1 MKKIWIIHNSLH
13 GNSEKISKQIAEG
26 LKDSYNVSVDS
37 IKNISPEDIA
47 KDEPYGLI
55 IAVRI
60 VAFSSDKEIREFT
73 NNLDKAITKSIS
85 KVAYFS
91 THALGWK
98 KFFIKGMK
106 KTLGKIGCVEEVCP
120 EYLEVKMQGAEG
132 PAVEGADAKIGE
144 FILTLKKFM
153 KNNS

>member
-13 GNSEKISKQIAEG
+13 GNSEKISQQLAEG
-26 LKDSYNVSVDS
+26 LKDSYDVSLDS
-37 IKNISPEDIA
+37 IKSISPEDIA

-60 VAFSSDKEIREFT
+60 VGFSSDKEIREFT
-73 NNLDKAITKSIS
+73 TNLDKAINKPIS

-106 KTLGKIGCVEEVCP
+106 KTLEKIGCVEEVCP
-120 EYLEVKMQGAEG
+120 EYLEVKMQKPEG

-144 FILTLKKFM
+144 FILTLKEFM
-153 KNNS
+153 K

>member
-1 MKKIWIIHNSLH
+1 MEKIWIIHNSL
-13 GNSEKISKQIAEG
+13 
-26 LKDSYNVSVDS
+26 
-37 IKNISPEDIA
+37 SPEDIA

-60 VAFSSDKEIREFT
+60 VAFSSDREIRNFT
-73 NNLDKAITKSIS
+73 INLDKVITKPIS

-98 KFFIKGMK
+98 KLFIKGMK

-120 EYLEVKMQGAEG
+120 EYLEVKMQKAEG
-132 PAVEGADAKIGE
+132 PAIEGADVKIGE
-144 FILTLKKFM
+144 FISTLKEFM
-153 KNNS
+153 K

>member
-13 GNSEKISKQIAEG
+13 GNSEKISQQLAEG
-26 LKDSYNVSVDS
+26 LKDSYDVSVDS
-37 IKNISPEDIA
+37 IKSISPEDIA

-55 IAVRI
+55 VAVRI
-60 VAFSSDKEIREFT
+60 VAFSSDPEIREFIT
-73 NNLDKAITKSIS
+73 NLDKVITKPIS

-106 KTLGKIGCVEEVCP
+106 KTIEKIGCVEEVCP
-120 EYLEVKMQGAEG
+120 EYLEVKMQGQKG
-132 PAVEGADAKIGE
+132 PAVEGADTKIE
-144 FILTLKKFM
+144 EYILTLKEFM
-153 KNNS
+153 K

>member
-1 MKKIWIIHNSLH
+1 MEKIWIIHNSLH
-13 GNSEKISKQIAEG
+13 GNSEKISQQLAEG
-26 LKDSYNVSVDS
+26 LKDSYDVSVDS

-60 VAFSSDKEIREFT
+60 VAFSSDREIRNFT
-73 NNLDKAITKSIS
+73 TNLDKAITKPIS

-120 EYLEVKMQGAEG
+120 EYLEVKMQKPEG
-132 PAVEGADAKIGE
+132 PAIEGADVKIGE
-144 FILTLKKFM
+144 FILTLKEFM
-153 KNNS
+153 K

>member
-1 MKKIWIIHNSLH
+1 MH
-13 GNSEKISKQIAEG
+13 GNSEKIAKQLAEG
-26 LKDSYNVSVDS
+26 LKDSYDVSVDS
-37 IKNISPEDIA
+37 IKNIKPEDIA

-60 VAFSSDKEIREFT
+60 VAFSSDKEMLKFVSS
-73 NNLDKAITKSIS
+73 LDKTITKPIS

-106 KTLGKIGCVEEVCP
+106 KTLEKIGCVEEICP
-120 EYLEVKMQGAEG
+120 EYLEIRMQGAEG
-132 PAVEGADAKIGE
+132 PAREGADAKIRE
-144 FILTLKKFM
+144 YITTLNNFM
-153 KNNS
+153 K

>member
-1 MKKIWIIHNSLH
+1 MKKIWIIHNSMH
-13 GNSEKISKQIAEG
+13 GNSEKISNQLAEG
-26 LKDSYNVSVDS
+26 LKDSYDISVGS

-60 VAFSSDKEIREFT
+60 IALSSDKEMRKFVSS
-73 NNLDKAITKSIS
+73 LDQVITTPIS

-91 THALGWK
+91 THALSWK
-98 KFFIKGMK
+98 KFFIKGIK
-106 KTLGKIGCVEEVCP
+106 KTLRKIGCVEEVCP

-132 PAVEGADAKIGE
+132 PAVEGADVKIGE
-144 FILTLKKFM
+144 FISLLKEFM
-153 KNNS
+153 K

>member
-13 GNSEKISKQIAEG
+13 GNSEKISQQLAEG
-26 LKDSYNVSVDS
+26 LKDSYDVSVDN
-37 IKNISPEDIA
+37 IKNISPEDIT

-60 VAFSSDKEIREFT
+60 VAFSSDPEIREFIT
-73 NNLDKAITKSIS
+73 NLDKVITKPIS

-106 KTLGKIGCVEEVCP
+106 KTIEKIGCVEEVCP
-120 EYLEVKMQGAEG
+120 EYLEVKMQGQKG
-132 PAVEGADAKIGE
+132 PAVEGADEKIGE
-144 FILTLKKFM
+144 YILTLKEFM
-153 KNNS
+153 K

>member
-1 MKKIWIIHNSLH
+1 MKKIWIIHNSMH
-13 GNSEKISKQIAEG
+13 GNSEKIAIQFAEG
-26 LKDSYNVSVDS
+26 LKESYDVSVDS

-47 KDEPYGLI
+47 KDMPYGLI

-60 VAFSSDKEIREFT
+60 VAFSSDKEVRKFID
-73 NNLDKAITKSIS
+73 NLDKVITKPIS

-106 KTLGKIGCVEEVCP
+106 KTLEKIGCVEEICP
-120 EYLEVKMQGAEG
+120 EYLEVKMQKPEG
-132 PAVEGADAKIGE
+132 PAVEGADAKIE
-144 FILTLKKFM
+144 KYISTVKEFM
-153 KNNS
+153 K

>member
-13 GNSEKISKQIAEG
+13 GNSEKIAKQLAEG
-26 LKDSYNVSVDS
+26 LKDSYDVSVES
-37 IKNISPEDIA
+37 IKSIKPEGIA

-60 VAFSSDKEIREFT
+60 IAFSSDKEMRTFVS
-73 NNLDKAITKSIS
+73 NLDKAITKPIS

-98 KFFIKGMK
+98 KLFIKGMK
-106 KTLGKIGCVEEVCP
+106 KTLEKIGCVEEICP
-120 EYLEVKMQGAEG
+120 EYLEIRMQKPEG
-132 PAVEGADAKIGE
+132 PAVEGADAKIE
-144 FILTLKKFM
+144 EYISTLKEFM
-153 KNNS
+153 K

>member
-1 MKKIWIIHNSLH
+1 MH
-13 GNSEKISKQIAEG
+13 GNSEKISNQLAEG
-26 LKDSYNVSVDS
+26 LKVGYDVSVGS
-37 IKNISPEDIA
+37 IKNISPENIA

-60 VAFSSDKEIREFT
+60 LAFSSDKEIRKFVT
-73 NNLDKAITKSIS
+73 NLDKVLTKPIS

-91 THALGWK
+91 THALNWK
-98 KFFIKGMK
+98 KLFIRGIN

-132 PAVEGADAKIGE
+132 PAVEGADAKIKE
-144 FILTLKKFM
+144 YISTLKEFM
-153 KNNS
+153 K

>member
-1 MKKIWIIHNSLH
+1 MEKIWIIHNSLH
-13 GNSEKISKQIAEG
+13 GNSEKISQQLAEG
-26 LKDSYNVSVDS
+26 LKDSYDVSVDS

-60 VAFSSDKEIREFT
+60 VAFSSDREIRKFT
-73 NNLDKAITKSIS
+73 NDLDKVITKPIS

-120 EYLEVKMQGAEG
+120 EYLEVKMQKPEG
-132 PAVEGADAKIGE
+132 PAIEGADVKIGE
-144 FILTLKKFM
+144 FILTLKEFM
-153 KNNS
+153 K

>member
-13 GNSEKISKQIAEG
+13 GNSEKISRQIAEG
-26 LKDSYNVSVDS
+26 LKDSYDVSVDS

-73 NNLDKAITKSIS
+73 TNLDKAITKPIS

-106 KTLGKIGCVEEVCP
+106 KTLEKIGCVEEVCP
-120 EYLEVKMQGAEG
+120 EYLEVKMQKPEG

-144 FILTLKKFM
+144 FILTLKEFM
-153 KNNS
+153 K

>member
-13 GNSEKISKQIAEG
+13 GNSEKISQQLAEG
-26 LKDSYNVSVDS
+26 LKDSYDVSVNS
-37 IKNISPEDIA
+37 IKNISPDDIV

-55 IAVRI
+55 VAVRI
-60 VAFSSDKEIREFT
+60 VAFSSDPEIREFI
-73 NNLDKAITKSIS
+73 NNLDKVITKPIS

-98 KFFIKGMK
+98 KFFIRGIK
-106 KTLGKIGCVEEVCP
+106 KTIEKIGCVEEVCP
-120 EYLEVKMQGAEG
+120 ECLEVKMQGQKG

-144 FILTLKKFM
+144 FIVTLKEFM
-153 KNNS
+153 K